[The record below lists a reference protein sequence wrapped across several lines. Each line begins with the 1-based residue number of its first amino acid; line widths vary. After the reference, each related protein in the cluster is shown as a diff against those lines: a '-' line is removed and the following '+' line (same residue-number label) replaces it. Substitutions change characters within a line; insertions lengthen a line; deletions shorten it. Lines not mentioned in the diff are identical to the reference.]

1 MYLLSDM
8 DTIMSRLTDKY
19 TNKETENRYENFF
32 DIHRPFGMCF
42 ISPARKQIM
51 DWILESDTF
60 LTHPSPVRNRDG
72 DFVIE
77 PPVLKSEVLFFLFKV
92 DVIVLN

>member
-1 MYLLSDM
+1 
-8 DTIMSRLTDKY
+8 MSRLTDKY

-32 DIHRPFGMCF
+32 DIRRPFGMCC

-60 LTHPSPVRNRDG
+60 LAEPSPVRNRDG